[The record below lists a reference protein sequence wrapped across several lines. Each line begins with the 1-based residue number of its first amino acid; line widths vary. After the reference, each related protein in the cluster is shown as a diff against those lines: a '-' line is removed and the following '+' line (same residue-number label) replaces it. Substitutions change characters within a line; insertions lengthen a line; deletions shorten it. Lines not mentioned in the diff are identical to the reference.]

1 MDTLGY
7 LETLDAE
14 VRDRLAPWAGRIPA
28 ALLSRCALVKLDKG
42 DELVHEL
49 DRFGSVY
56 VLMRGTIASTSPLL
70 DGGTYVIDE
79 FHAPAAF
86 GEMEAIGASPFY
98 HSSLMAATDAEL
110 IRASGRD
117 YLAWLSGDADAL
129 LARSRWVVQRL
140 ASQSSHERSLLA
152 WTGEKR
158 VAYALCQLYGE
169 AGGERLVVPLTRAQL
184 AERVGV
190 STKTVSRSIAS
201 LVDAGMARLEGRRI
215 VIDREAFELLEDM
228 LRDELGQSACGR
240 EGSARS

>member
-56 VLMRGTIASTSPLL
+56 VLTRGTIASTSPLL

-86 GEMEAIGASPFY
+86 GEMEAIGASPF
-98 HSSLMAATDAEL
+98 
-110 IRASGRD
+110 
-117 YLAWLSGDADAL
+117 
-129 LARSRWVVQRL
+129 
-140 ASQSSHERSLLA
+140 
-152 WTGEKR
+152 
-158 VAYALCQLYGE
+158 
-169 AGGERLVVPLTRAQL
+169 
-184 AERVGV
+184 
-190 STKTVSRSIAS
+190 
-201 LVDAGMARLEGRRI
+201 
-215 VIDREAFELLEDM
+215 
-228 LRDELGQSACGR
+228 
-240 EGSARS
+240 

>member
-7 LETLDAE
+7 LGTLNAE
-14 VRDRLAPWAGRIPA
+14 VRDRLTPWAGRIPA
-28 ALLSRCALVKLDKG
+28 ALLSRCALVRLDRG
-42 DELVHEL
+42 DELVREL
-49 DRFGSVY
+49 DRFDSVY
-56 VLMRGTIASTSPLL
+56 VLTRGTIVSTSPLL

-98 HSSLMAATDAEL
+98 HSSLMAATSAEL
-110 IRASGRD
+110 IRASGKD
-117 YLAWLSGDADAL
+117 YLAWLAGDADAL

-169 AGGERLVVPLTRAQL
+169 GGKDRLVVPLTRGQL
-184 AERVGV
+184 AERVGA

-201 LVDAGMARLEGRRI
+201 LAARGMACIEGRKV
-215 VIDREAFELLEDM
+215 VIDREAFGLLEEM
-228 LRDELGQSACGR
+228 LRDELGQSARGR
-240 EGSARS
+240 EGSARP

>member
-7 LETLDAE
+7 LNTLDAE

-28 ALLSRCALVKLDKG
+28 ALLSRCTLVKLDKG
-42 DELVHEL
+42 DELVREF
-49 DRFGSVY
+49 DRFGSIY
-56 VLMRGTIASTSPLL
+56 VLTRGTIASTSPLL
-70 DGGTYVIDE
+70 EGGTYVIDE

-98 HSSLMAATDAEL
+98 HSSLTAATDAEL
-110 IRASGRD
+110 IRASGKD
-117 YLAWLSGDADAL
+117 YLTWLSGDADAL

-169 AGGERLVVPLTRAQL
+169 AGKERLIVPLTRAQL

-201 LVDAGMARLEGRRI
+201 LAHAGMARLEGRKI

-228 LRDELGQSACGR
+228 LRDELGQSAR
-240 EGSARS
+240 REEGSTRS

>member
-1 MDTLGY
+1 MDTLSY
-7 LETLDAE
+7 LDALDAE
-14 VRDRLAPWAGRIPA
+14 VRDRLTPWAGRIPT
-28 ALLSRCALVKLDKG
+28 ALLSRCTLVKLDKG
-42 DELVHEL
+42 DELVHEF

-56 VLMRGTIASTSPLL
+56 VLTRGTITSTSPLL

-98 HSSLMAATDAEL
+98 HSSLMAATNAEL
-110 IRASGRD
+110 IRASGKN
-117 YLAWLSGDADAL
+117 YLAWLTGDSAAL

>member
-56 VLMRGTIASTSPLL
+56 VLTRGTIASTSPLL

-110 IRASGRD
+110 IRASGKD

-140 ASQSSHERSLLA
+140 ASHERSLLA

-169 AGGERLVVPLTRAQL
+169 GGKECLVVPLTRAQL

>member
-56 VLMRGTIASTSPLL
+56 VLTRGTIASTSPLL

-110 IRASGRD
+110 IRASGKD

-169 AGGERLVVPLTRAQL
+169 ECLVVPLTRAQL

-201 LVDAGMARLEGRRI
+201 LADGGMARLEGRKI

-228 LRDELGQSACGR
+228 LRDELGQSSRGR

>member
-1 MDTLGY
+1 MDWLGY
-7 LETLDAE
+7 HASSDS
-14 VRDRLAPWAGRIPA
+14 VFRDRLTPWAGRIPA

-42 DELVHEL
+42 DELVHEF

-56 VLMRGTIASTSPLL
+56 VLTRGVIASTSPLL

-152 WTGEKR
+152 CTGEKR

-201 LVDAGMARLEGRRI
+201 LVDAGMARLEGRSI

>member
-56 VLMRGTIASTSPLL
+56 VLTRGTIASTSPLL

-110 IRASGRD
+110 IRASGK
-117 YLAWLSGDADAL
+117 DAL
-129 LARSRWVVQRL
+129 LARSRWVAQRL

-169 AGGERLVVPLTRAQL
+169 GGKECLVVPLTRAQL

-201 LVDAGMARLEGRRI
+201 LADGGMARLEGRKI

-228 LRDELGQSACGR
+228 LRDELGQSSRGR

>member
-1 MDTLGY
+1 M
-7 LETLDAE
+7 
-14 VRDRLAPWAGRIPA
+14 
-28 ALLSRCALVKLDKG
+28 
-42 DELVHEL
+42 HEF

-56 VLMRGTIASTSPLL
+56 VLTRGVIASTSPLL

-158 VAYALCQLYGE
+158 VAYALCQLYGD

-228 LRDELGQSACGR
+228 LRDELGQSVCGR